1 MGFTN
6 KQYPWNASHLRFRKM
21 SLIRWTADSGHTCAP
36 QTWVC
41 VANGNEINLPQ
52 LVSEGLIV
60 LWLRYYL
67 QSSRYLASLNSF
79 KWCVDSENKPGE
91 QRPGGIQGSYS
102 TASSPPF
109 GSGYNGLKGKMDGQ
123 TKSLEFCQ
131 CASAPEVWLTCPLE
145 CHLSQ
150 SGFTLGG
157 GAVWLW
163 FEMSVV
169 YDIYLKKKTVLC
181 RWQWSENVIKW
192 MWIAD
197 LRSGGVHVM
206 SAFGGEIWWKIVVV

>member
-6 KQYPWNASHLRFRKM
+6 KQHPWNASHLRFRKM
-21 SLIRWTADSGHTCAP
+21 SLIRWAADSGHTWAP

-169 YDIYLKKKTVLC
+169 YDIYLKKKLFYVDDSD
-181 RWQWSENVIKW
+181 QK
-192 MWIAD
+192 
-197 LRSGGVHVM
+197 M
-206 SAFGGEIWWKIVVV
+206 SSNGCE